1 MLINSSASHLPQIA
15 VFASGQGS
23 NALEM
28 VRYFRESARATIGLV
43 VSNKA
48 DAPVLEGAKTVGV
61 PTLVID
67 KHAFHAPDD
76 AAFDALEAF
85 AISHIVLA
93 GFLLLVPPNLILRY
107 SHRILNLHPALLPKF
122 GGKGMYGKY
131 VHRAVLAAGEAHSG
145 ISIHEVNQQYDEG
158 RILFQARCPV
168 LPDDTP
174 DLLAQRVRALEH
186 RYLAPVVEAW
196 ALG

>member
-1 MLINSSASHLPQIA
+1 MFINSGTLHLPQIA

-28 VRYFRESARATIGLV
+28 VRYFREKATATVGLV

-48 DAPVLEGAKTVGV
+48 DAPVLEGAILAGV
-61 PTLVID
+61 PTLIID
-67 KHAFHAPDD
+67 KNAFQAADHM
-76 AAFDALEAF
+76 AFDVLEAHR
-85 AISHIVLA
+85 ISHIVLA

-107 SHRILNLHPALLPKF
+107 SNRILNLHPALLPRF

-131 VHRAVLAAGEAHSG
+131 VHQAVLAAGAAHSG
-145 ISIHEVNQQYDEG
+145 ISIHEVNQRYDEG
-158 RILFQARCPV
+158 RILFQARCAV

-174 DLLAQRVRALEH
+174 ERLALRVRALEH

-196 ALG
+196 AVA